1 MSRLIMHTFTF
12 IMDGNVEGGTSA
24 DDSDITPSRSC
35 EPQDQYPSTAS
46 VHAQP
51 ANSPPQLP
59 SEILDI
65 GKLLKLSVE
74 LKKLSREQ
82 IHRILMA
89 EPSADHHHIDKHLFI
104 HVTLASVSAVVE
116 TVSMAPL

>member
-1 MSRLIMHTFTF
+1 MEMLKAAHHVKVDHAYTVTF

-24 DDSDITPSRSC
+24 DSDITPRSPC

-46 VHAQP
+46 VHDQP
-51 ANSPPQLP
+51 ANSPPQSP

-65 GKLLKLSVE
+65 GKLLELSVD

-82 IHRILMA
+82 IHCILMA
-89 EPSADHHHIDKHLFI
+89 EPSADPSPYPRTP
-104 HVTLASVSAVVE
+104 VYPCNTCVSF
-116 TVSMAPL
+116 SRG